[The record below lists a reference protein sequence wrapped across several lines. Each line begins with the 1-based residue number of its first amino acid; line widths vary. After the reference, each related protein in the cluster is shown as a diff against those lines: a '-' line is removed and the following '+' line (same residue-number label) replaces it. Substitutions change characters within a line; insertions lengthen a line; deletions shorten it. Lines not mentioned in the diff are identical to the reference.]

1 MTTTKTNFKGMTA
14 NEMKMVS
21 EIKDLVICLMSE
33 YEMTF
38 EQRKIYKDILDE
50 ITSTEKNI
58 GERDKDSFKNISK
71 WLKDCIKKLNN
82 LKKWSCLN
90 NYPILTKSGRKYWG
104 QTDLFWGC
112 SDFQDKYGLF
122 KVTTE
127 KGLTFPVYRGDFYN
141 IVIPTLSGTI
151 CGYPKEG
158 YNTCTFINRNDKI
171 EKVEHVKSLEEIKEE
186 GLTWFGVFDKAFMVY
201 DYSSFYKCS
210 PVLPTKISRFDVK

>member
-14 NEMKMVS
+14 NELRMVS
-21 EIKDLVICLMSE
+21 EIKDMIITIMSE

-38 EQRKIYKDILDE
+38 EQKKIYKDILSE
-50 ITSTEKNI
+50 IVSTEKNI
-58 GERDKDSFKNISK
+58 GERDKDSFKHISK
-71 WLKDCIKKLNN
+71 WLRSCIKKLND

-90 NYPILTKSGRKYWG
+90 SYPILTQAGRKYWG
-104 QTDLFWGC
+104 QTDLLWGC

-151 CGYPKEG
+151 CGYPKDG
-158 YNTCTFINRNDKI
+158 YETCTFISRTDKI
-171 EKVEHVKSLEEIKEE
+171 ESVEHIKDLEEIKEE
-186 GLTWFGVFDKAFMVY
+186 GLTWFGIFDKAFMVY
-201 DYSSFYKCS
+201 DYNSFYKCS

>member
-1 MTTTKTNFKGMTA
+1 MTTTKNFKGMTA
-14 NEMKMVS
+14 SELRMVS
-21 EIKDLVICLMSE
+21 EIKDMVICIMSE
-33 YEMTF
+33 YEMTL
-38 EQRKIYKDILDE
+38 EQKRIYKNILNE
-50 ITSTEKNI
+50 VTLTEKNI
-58 GERDKDSFKNISK
+58 GERDEDSFKNISR
-71 WLKDCIKKLNN
+71 WLKDCIKELNN

-141 IVIPTLSGTI
+141 IVIPTHFGTI

-158 YNTCTFINRNDKI
+158 YTTCSFISRADKI
-171 EKVEHVKSLEEIKEE
+171 ESVEHVKSLEEISDE
-186 GLTWFGVFDKAFMVY
+186 GLTWYGIFDTAFMVY
-201 DYSSFYKCS
+201 NYSSFYKCS
-210 PVLPTKISRFDVK
+210 PVLPTKISRFNVK